1 MTPPPP
7 LLSRRRA
14 LAGLGLGTLA
24 VMALP
29 GAAQAGAAEMEAALR
44 DLIGPARAGA
54 KTGRILIDL
63 PPLAESGNS
72 VPLKVAVESPMT
84 EADHVRRILVFADR
98 NPRALIADFRLGPRS
113 GRAEVGT
120 NIRLSGTQNVIVY
133 AQMSDG
139 TYYTRQRAIEV
150 TIGACDS
157 LLLRF

>member
-1 MTPPPP
+1 MAP
-7 LLSRRRA
+7 LHSLFDRRRV

-29 GAAQAGAAEMEAALR
+29 GAAQAGDAEMEAALR

-54 KTGRILIDL
+54 RTGRVLIDL
-63 PPLAESGNS
+63 PALAESGNS
-72 VPLKVAVESPMT
+72 VPLKVSVESPMT
-84 EADHVRRILVFADR
+84 VKDHVKRILIFADR
-98 NPRALIADFRLGPRS
+98 NPRALITDIQLTPRA

-133 AQMSDG
+133 AQMNDG
-139 TYYTRQRAIEV
+139 TYYTQTRSIQV

>member
-1 MTPPPP
+1 MTQTP
-7 LLSRRRA
+7 LLLHRRRA
-14 LAGLGLGTLA
+14 LIGIGLGTLA

-29 GAAQAGAAEMEAALR
+29 GAAQAGDAEMEAALR

-54 KTGRILIDL
+54 KKGRIRIDL
-63 PPLAESGNS
+63 PALAESGNS

-84 EADHVRRILVFADR
+84 ETDHVKRILVFADR
-98 NPRALIADFRLGPRS
+98 NPRALVADVRLGPRA

-120 NIRLSGTQNVIVY
+120 NIRLSGTQNVVVY
-133 AQMSDG
+133 AQINDG
-139 TYYTRQRAIEV
+139 TYYTQTRNIQV